1 MKTMI
6 KAGSVVTMDPKLGEL
21 ERGDVLVED
30 DKIVAVGVDLAR
42 NMGAGAER
50 TIDASG
56 MVVMPGLVNSHI
68 HTWELTLRGIGADW
82 ISARDYF
89 AHIHG
94 NLAQRF
100 EAEDNYVANLLGAL
114 AQINAGTTTIF
125 DWCHNLRTPQM
136 TDASLDGIVESGV
149 RAVFGHGTAKPM
161 GAHFANS
168 QQKPYYEIPQPREEV
183 KRLRSGRLASDD
195 GLVTMALAILGPDYG
210 TYEVAQADIRLAREF
225 GIMNSAHTA
234 GRQGKRMVPDGFWRL
249 NEAGL
254 LGPDHNVVHGNCLP
268 DDELKMI
275 IDAGC
280 SVSATCMAELLNWDH
295 PPLLGRIEKIGGTAA
310 LGTDVDPY
318 FAASMWQEM
327 RRAFMHQREMDNRA
341 LSAAGRWPA
350 ESHATTVRT
359 ALRWATMGGAKALRL
374 EHRIGSLTP
383 GKEADL
389 ILVRGNDLNIF
400 PSVPLGDPVQAVVMN
415 AETANVDT
423 VLIAGKVAKRHGKL
437 AFPAERIERLKEEV
451 LASRERVMKK
461 GSYVYRPVPEGP
473 RP

>member
-1 MKTMI
+1 
-6 KAGSVVTMDPKLGEL
+6 
-21 ERGDVLVED
+21 
-30 DKIVAVGVDLAR
+30 
-42 NMGAGAER
+42 
-50 TIDASG
+50 
-56 MVVMPGLVNSHI
+56 
-68 HTWELTLRGIGADW
+68 
-82 ISARDYF
+82 
-89 AHIHG
+89 
-94 NLAQRF
+94 
-100 EAEDNYVANLLGAL
+100 
-114 AQINAGTTTIF
+114 
-125 DWCHNLRTPQM
+125 
-136 TDASLDGIVESGV
+136 
-149 RAVFGHGTAKPM
+149 
-161 GAHFANS
+161 
-168 QQKPYYEIPQPREEV
+168 
-183 KRLRSGRLASDD
+183 
-195 GLVTMALAILGPDYG
+195 MALAILGPDYG
-210 TYEVAQADIRLAREF
+210 TYEVAEADIRLAREF
-225 GIMNSAHTA
+225 GILNSAHTA

-249 NEAGL
+249 NQAGL

-327 RRAFMHQREMDNRA
+327 RRAFLHQREMDNRA

-359 ALRWATMGGAKALRL
+359 ALRWATLGGAKALRL

-383 GKEADL
+383 GKQADL

-423 VLIAGKVAKRHGKL
+423 VLIAGQVAKRHDKL
-437 AFPAERIERLKEEV
+437 AFPAERIERLKQEV

>member
-1 MKTMI
+1 MKTLI
-6 KAGSVVTMDPKLGEL
+6 KNGSVITMDPSLKEL
-21 ERGDVLVED
+21 DGDVLIEN
-30 DKIVAVGVDLAR
+30 DKILAVGPKLNAE
-42 NMGAGAER
+42 GAQ
-50 TIDASG
+50 TIDATG

-89 AHIHG
+89 ANIHG

-125 DWCHNLRTPQM
+125 DWCHNLRTPEM
-136 TDASLDGIVESGV
+136 TDASLDGIVESGI

-161 GAHFANS
+161 GAHVTS
-168 QQKPYYEIPQPREEV
+168 STDKPYYETPQPREEV
-183 KRLRSGRLASDD
+183 KRLRTGRLAADD
-195 GLVTMALAILGPDYG
+195 GLVTLALAILGPDYG
-210 TYEVAQADIRLAREF
+210 TYEVAEADIRLAREF
-225 GIMNSAHTA
+225 GILNSAHTA

-249 NEAGL
+249 NKAGL
-254 LGPDHNVVHGNCLP
+254 LGPDHNVVHGNCLA

-295 PPLLGRIEKIGGTAA
+295 PPLLSRIEKIGGTAA
-310 LGTDVDPY
+310 IGTDVDPY

-327 RRAFMHQREMDNRA
+327 RRAFLHQREMDNRA

-359 ALRWATMGGAKALRL
+359 ALRWATLGGAKALRL

-383 GKEADL
+383 GKQADL
-389 ILVRGNDLNIF
+389 ILVRANDLNIF
-400 PSVPLGDPVQAVVMN
+400 PSLPMGDPVQAVVMN

-423 VLIAGKVAKRHGKL
+423 VLIAGKVVKRHGKL
-437 AFPAERIERLKEEV
+437 AFPAERIEKLKQEV

-461 GSYVYRPVPEGP
+461 GDYVYRPVAEGP